1 MSRAVRTLA
10 TALACLGA
18 AASGFAARTSLLV
31 LTATDRFEV
40 PAQPRGR
47 ADWVAL
53 RALGDKLRLNP
64 RAEGSSLRLTWGDR
78 ELVVS
83 DRKNVASTAGQMTLL
98 SAPCTF
104 EAGDWWVPADSLEPL
119 FGPLLQISVRY
130 RPAQRALLLG
140 NPPVPRVTIGQ
151 MVTPDGVDITLD
163 ASSPVAFHMTRPED
177 SVVVSF
183 GDAVVDVDM
192 RASSASTGDIL
203 EAVRLVQG
211 TETSLVMTLG
221 PRFLDVRA
229 SEPDAGRRLVLNFS
243 ASAVEPGP
251 VADAVPARPAGAGL
265 RTIVIDPGHG
275 GADSGA
281 LGPGGVTEKAIV
293 LRFAQQLRASL
304 TSGLGLQV
312 VLTRE
317 KDEDVELDAR
327 PGIANNFKA
336 QLFVSLHAGSRQS
349 GGWPGPRVLHRLDHR
364 GDPAADAAAGCRA
377 RDLVSGAG
385 AEPGDRR
392 AARGRAA
399 DAARERHGP
408 GPAGAARGGAAGAGR
423 RRDAG
428 RAHRTR
434 LPRRPEGRGAPRQRC
449 RPAGRDLGAGG
460 RAVTLLTGGAPAV
473 NESEPRGRTLVTA
486 AALLA
491 LFLLD
496 HLVGALLV
504 GAAAHAGRRRRT
516 PASTTR
522 RPNPR
527 PPQAPRP
534 PRASSFSRRPATARA
549 C

>member
-53 RALGDKLRLNP
+53 RALGDKLRLSP

-251 VADAVPARPAGAGL
+251 VAGAVPARPAGAGL

-349 GGWPGPRVLHRLDHR
+349 GGWPGPRVYTRSIIEEILPQTQPPVAGLETWSAAQAPNLAIAAPLAAELQTRLVSAM
-364 GDPAADAAAGCRA
+364 GQGQPAPRAAALRV
-377 RDLVSGAG
+377 LAG
-385 AEPGDRR
+385 AAMPAVLIELGCLDDPK
-392 AARGRAA
+392 
-399 DAARERHGP
+399 DAARL
-408 GPAGAARGGAAGAGR
+408 AS
-423 RRDAG
+423 DAG
-428 RAHRTR
+428 QQAVISALVAVLSRYS
-434 LPRRPEGRGAPRQRC
+434 PVERQ
-449 RPAGRDLGAGG
+449 P
-460 RAVTLLTGGAPAV
+460 
-473 NESEPRGRTLVTA
+473 
-486 AALLA
+486 
-491 LFLLD
+491 
-496 HLVGALLV
+496 
-504 GAAAHAGRRRRT
+504 
-516 PASTTR
+516 
-522 RPNPR
+522 
-527 PPQAPRP
+527 
-534 PRASSFSRRPATARA
+534 
-549 C
+549 